1 MSLQN
6 VNLPQGSGI
15 PAVGT
20 TLAVGNNGSP
30 LLYNLIGNQA
40 KITFGPK
47 TDSADTTN
55 QGSEWDQSIP
65 TLLVG
70 GELGVEIFYIPDTPG
85 KDGTTG
91 LVGHGAASSGALMQM
106 FYNQQIRPWLLTW
119 PDASGAYFE
128 AYILDAPVTSDP
140 TGKALMISMKL
151 KITGNVQPF
160 D

>member
-47 TDSADTTN
+47 TDTADTTN

-70 GELGVEIFYIPDTPG
+70 GEPGVEIFYIPNTPG
-85 KDGTTG
+85 KDGATG
-91 LVGHGAASSGALMQM
+91 LVGHAATDQGALMGM
-106 FYNQQIRPWLLTW
+106 FYNQEIRPWKLVW
-119 PDASGAYFE
+119 PDGSGAYFE
-128 AYILDAPVTSDP
+128 AFIMETPVTADP
-140 TGKALMISMKL
+140 TGKALTISMKL
-151 KITGNVQPF
+151 KITGAIQPF